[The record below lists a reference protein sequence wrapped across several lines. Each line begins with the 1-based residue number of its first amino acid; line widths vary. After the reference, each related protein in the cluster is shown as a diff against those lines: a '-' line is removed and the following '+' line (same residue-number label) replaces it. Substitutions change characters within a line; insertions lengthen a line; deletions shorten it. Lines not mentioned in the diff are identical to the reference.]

1 MQTLISILAGVA
13 LLVWGTHIVR
23 SGVLRIFGGNLRK
36 VLSDSISSRFHAFLP
51 ASASPRWCSLPAPR
65 R

>member
-23 SGVLRIFGGNLRK
+23 SGVLRVFGGGLRK
-36 VLSDSISSRFHAFLP
+36 VLAGSVANVKVTNFRQM
-51 ASASPRWCSLPAPR
+51 SLSGVVIDA
-65 R
+65 